1 MHVARVA
8 VRVAVRVGRRV
19 RREVAA
25 YLVEWAEAQEEGARR
40 GVEVEGR
47 VRRWVGEWWEGYKV
61 RRHWV

>member
-1 MHVARVA
+1 
-8 VRVAVRVGRRV
+8 V